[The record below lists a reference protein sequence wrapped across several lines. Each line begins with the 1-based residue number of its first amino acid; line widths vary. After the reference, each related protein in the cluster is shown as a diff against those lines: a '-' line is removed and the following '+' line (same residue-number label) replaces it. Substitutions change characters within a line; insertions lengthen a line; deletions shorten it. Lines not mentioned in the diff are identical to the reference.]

1 LAKSNYK
8 ILVAGQEGMVGSN
21 VHSLLKKKNYNII
34 ECKRNYLDFTCQKSV
49 NSWFK
54 KNRPDIVINCAGKVG
69 GILDN
74 SSFQVEY
81 LYNNTLIGFNLVKAA
96 LDFDIKKF
104 INLGSACIYPRI
116 VKQPIKE
123 DYLLSSYLEK
133 TNEGYAV
140 AKIATLKLCQYI
152 KQKYNRE
159 FISLQPANLYGE
171 GDNFDLKSSHVLPAL
186 IKKFHIA
193 KLKKSTSVEVWGS
206 GNVKREFLH
215 VKDLSEAI
223 YFILFKKVNSYFLNV
238 GSNEEISIK
247 ELAFKVK
254 EIVGFKGNVYFNKK
268 FPDGVKRRRLDCSA
282 IKKLGWKP
290 KINLKN
296 GLIDYYKY
304 FCLTYNDS

>member
-1 LAKSNYK
+1 MSQASMLHAIRDDSLSRYF
-8 ILVAGQEGMVGSN
+8 IL
-21 VHSLLKKKNYNII
+21 
-34 ECKRNYLDFTCQKSV
+34 RT
-49 NSWFK
+49 SW
-54 KNRPDIVINCAGKVG
+54 V
-69 GILDN
+69 
-74 SSFQVEY
+74 
-81 LYNNTLIGFNLVKAA
+81 
-96 LDFDIKKF
+96 
-104 INLGSACIYPRI
+104 
-116 VKQPIKE
+116 
-123 DYLLSSYLEK
+123 
-133 TNEGYAV
+133 
-140 AKIATLKLCQYI
+140 
-152 KQKYNRE
+152 
-159 FISLQPANLYGE
+159 YGE
-171 GDNFDLKSSHVLPAL
+171 GDNYDLKSSHVYHAL